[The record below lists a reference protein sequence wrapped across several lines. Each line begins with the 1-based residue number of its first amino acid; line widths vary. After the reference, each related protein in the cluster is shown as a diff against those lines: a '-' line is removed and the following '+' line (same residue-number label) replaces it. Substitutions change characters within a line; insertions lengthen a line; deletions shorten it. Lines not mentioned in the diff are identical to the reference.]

1 MILLSKILK
10 NDIRRNEQTIKL
22 AFITSSEFDGF
33 LYYLHMDKVDSRLR
47 VEMITGTNIIPSN
60 DIELLKTH
68 SKSIHKYLNEVII
81 QFNKGNI
88 NIKQYPILK
97 SMLND
102 IKTKFGKPLK
112 LIDIEEPTILIEKY
126 KIFK

>member
-60 DIELLKTH
+60 DMELLKTH